1 MARRQPISP
10 IPNSV
15 FEDSIKEKQGI
26 ISNPPNT
33 QKENR
38 ALEVR
43 RDEDTQP
50 EFKLG
55 LQDIDEAVFYYFNQV
70 LKPSIKGSAD
80 ERISVP
86 IIYGSPE
93 IWKAAQKDG
102 YYRDKN
108 SKIQTPL
115 IMVKRTSVEKNR
127 NLSNKIDANYPQ
139 VYQTFE
145 KAYSQRNYYDRFSIL
160 NNRIPQ
166 KEFYTVVVPDYV
178 NISYEALI
186 WTDFVEQMND
196 LVELINYA
204 SDSYWGDPNKF
215 KFNTRVSSFG
225 NTVDV
230 PVNDNR
236 VVRTSFNLSIL
247 GYLIPNT
254 LVKSATEQVGKYFS
268 KFAVTVKENIV
279 SSL

>member
-1 MARRQPISP
+1 MARRKPISP

-15 FEDSIKEKQGI
+15 FDDSIKEKQGI
-26 ISNPPNT
+26 ISSPPDT

-55 LQDIDEAVFYYFNQV
+55 LQDIDEAVFYYFNQI
-70 LKPSIKGSAD
+70 LKPSVKGSAD
-80 ERISVP
+80 ERVSVP
-86 IIYGSPE
+86 VIYGSPE
-93 IWKAAQKDG
+93 TWKAAQKDG

-115 IMVKRTSVEKNR
+115 IMVKRLNVEKNR
-127 NLSNKIDANYPQ
+127 TLSNKMDANYPQ

-145 KAYSQRNYYDRFSIL
+145 KAYSKRNYYDKFSIL
-160 NNRIPQ
+160 NNTIPQ
-166 KEFYTVVVPDYV
+166 KEFYTVVIPDYV

-196 LVELINYA
+196 LIEMINYA
-204 SDSYWGDPNKF
+204 SDSYWGDPDKF
-215 KFNTRVSSFG
+215 KFNTRIGAFG
-225 NTVDV
+225 NTIDV

-236 VVRTSFNLSIL
+236 IVRTSFNLSIL
-247 GYLIPNT
+247 GFLIPSN
-254 LVKSATEQVGKYFS
+254 LAKSAAEQTGKYFS
-268 KFAVTVKENIV
+268 KSTIIVKENIV
-279 SSL
+279 SNL

>member
-1 MARRQPISP
+1 MRRQPISP

-15 FEDSIKEKQGI
+15 FEDSIKERQGI
-26 ISNPPNT
+26 LSNPPDI

-55 LQDIDEAVFYYFNQV
+55 LQDIDEAIFYYFDQV
-70 LKPSIKGSAD
+70 LKPSVKGNAG
-80 ERISVP
+80 ERVEVP
-86 IIYGSPE
+86 VIYGSSE

-115 IMVKRTSVEKNR
+115 IMVKRISVEKNR

-145 KAYSQRNYYDRFSIL
+145 KAYSKRNYYDRFSIL
-160 NNRIPQ
+160 NNKLPQ
-166 KEFYTVVVPDYV
+166 KEFYTVVMPDYV
-178 NISYEALI
+178 TIGYEALI

-196 LVELINYA
+196 LIELINYA

-215 KFNTRVSSFG
+215 KFNTRIGIFG
-225 NTVDV
+225 NTIDV

-236 VVRTSFNLSIL
+236 IVRTSFNLNLL
-247 GYLIPNT
+247 GFLIPNT
-254 LVKSATEQVGKYFS
+254 LHKSATEQTGKYFS
-268 KFAVTVKENIV
+268 KSTVVVQENIV
-279 SSL
+279 SNL